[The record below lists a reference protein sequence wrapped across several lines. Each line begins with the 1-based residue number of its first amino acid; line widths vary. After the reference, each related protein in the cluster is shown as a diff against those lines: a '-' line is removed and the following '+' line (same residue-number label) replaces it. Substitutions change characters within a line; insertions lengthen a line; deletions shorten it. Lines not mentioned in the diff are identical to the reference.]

1 MISLKIYLK
10 KKNLVLLKILFLPI
24 RRFLCLETL
33 QTEFYSALLS
43 STQNNHRVMDLGQL
57 IQQLKQCAAE
67 VPFIKGYFVSGE
79 GI

>member
-33 QTEFYSALLS
+33 QAERS
-43 STQNNHRVMDLGQL
+43 STQKNHRVMDLGQL

-79 GI
+79 GN